1 MLRNVVI
8 AHLKDGTSDQA
19 VEALMSALK
28 GLKIPGLVEMTIGR
42 DLGLREGNA
51 GIAIVSDLAD
61 EAAYAAYD
69 ADPEHNR
76 IRRELVAPIAE
87 RVERCQFRL

>member
-69 ADPEHNR
+69 ADPKHNR
-76 IRRELVAPIAE
+76 IRRELE

>member
-19 VEALMSALK
+19 VETLMSAMK
-28 GLKIPGLVEMTIGR
+28 GLRIPGLVEMTIGR

-61 EAAYAAYD
+61 EDAYAAYD